1 MTWDNGF
8 GMIDYSKD
16 TDDTLLELLRD
27 SDQRAFEA
35 LYERHWRVLWSY
47 ARNAMADPDDA
58 EDIVQELFMTLW
70 EKRETLDINTS
81 LKAYLYRATLNKV
94 IDRSD
99 RIKYRFSYL
108 EDLKRTHEQ
117 GNYTIDEELFEKE
130 LIGRFEACVG
140 KMPPKM
146 RTIFTLSR
154 THLLTHQQI
163 SDYLNISRDNVNRQ
177 IKNALILL
185 KKSLLVVTLTFLKY
199 FLP

>member
-1 MTWDNGF
+1 
-8 GMIDYSKD
+8 MIDYSKN
-16 TDDTLLELLRD
+16 TDNTLLKLLRD
-27 SDQRAFEA
+27 GDQRAFKA
-35 LYERHWRVLWSY
+35 LYERHWHSLWSY

-70 EKRETLDINTS
+70 EKRKALDISTS
-81 LKAYLYRATLNKV
+81 LKSYLYRATLNKV

-99 RIKYRFSYL
+99 RAKYRFSYL
-108 EDLKRTHEQ
+108 KELKRTYEQ
-117 GNYTIDEELFEKE
+117 GNYTIDGKLFEKE
-130 LIGRFEACVG
+130 LMGRFEACVG

-154 THLLTHQQI
+154 THMLTHQQI
-163 SDYLNISRDNVNRQ
+163 GNYLNISRDNVNRQ

-185 KKSLLVVTLTFLKY
+185 KKSLLVATIILKY

>member
-1 MTWDNGF
+1 MT
-8 GMIDYSKD
+8 DYSKD
-16 TDDTLLELLRD
+16 TDDTLLKLLRD
-27 SDQRAFEA
+27 SDQRAFRA
-35 LYERHWRVLWSY
+35 LYERHWNVLWSY

-70 EKRETLDINTS
+70 EKREVLDINIS

-99 RIKYRFSYL
+99 RTKYRFSYL
-108 EDLKRTHEQ
+108 EDLKRTYEQ
-117 GNYTIDEELFEKE
+117 GKYSIDETLFEKE
-130 LIGRFEACVG
+130 LRSRFEACVG

-185 KKSLLVVTLTFLKY
+185 KKSLLFVTLILKY

>member
-1 MTWDNGF
+1 MRI

-16 TDDTLLELLRD
+16 TDDHLLKLLRD
-27 SDQRAFEA
+27 SDQRAFKI
-35 LYERHWRVLWSY
+35 LYERHWHALWSY
-47 ARNAMADPDDA
+47 ARNAMAERDDA

-70 EKRETLDINTS
+70 EKRKTLHINTS
-81 LKAYLYRATLNKV
+81 LKAYLYRAALNKV

-99 RIKYRFSYL
+99 RAKYRLSYV
-108 EDLKRTHEQ
+108 EDLKRTYEQ
-117 GNYTIDEELFEKE
+117 GNYTTDDRLFEKE
-130 LIGRFEACVG
+130 LIERFEACVS

-154 THLLTHQQI
+154 MHMLTHQQI
-163 SDYLNISRDNVNRQ
+163 SDHLNISRDNVNRQ

-185 KKSLLVVTLTFLKY
+185 KKSLLAAVIILKY